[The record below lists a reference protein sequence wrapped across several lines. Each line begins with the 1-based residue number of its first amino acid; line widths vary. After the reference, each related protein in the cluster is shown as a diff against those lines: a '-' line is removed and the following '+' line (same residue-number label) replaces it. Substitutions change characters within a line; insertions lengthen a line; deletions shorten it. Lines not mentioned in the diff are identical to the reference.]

1 MSPPTR
7 IRLILAS
14 ALAVVLAGLAT
25 SPVFAQTPSVTAS
38 VDRTNMTMSDVL
50 TLTLRIEGVTN
61 VHPLPQAPVISGL
74 VLVGTERRSH
84 QTFVQGALSAHFE
97 FIFKY
102 QPLRTGSI
110 NIDPINVILDN
121 TVHITDP
128 ITVNVTGGSG
138 ATQLPAAAPPQPTS
152 LVGQDFF
159 AESEVDDETPYIGQQ
174 ITYTLRFYSA
184 NVFARPIY
192 DAPDFAGFWNPG
204 RSNEEENLAD
214 VAGRSYRVTEVNTIL
229 FPTLAGALNIEPTNV
244 SVRGGLTGSSV
255 TQYPTSQIDLNVR
268 PLPPGEPDAFTG
280 AVGRYSIAADVD
292 LRTVDLGEPVTLTL
306 TVTGEG
312 NMESLPAPEWPE
324 VPGWRAFDNDA
335 PFQMSIVDGKVRGS
349 REFARVFIPSVSGS
363 HEFPPVEYSYL
374 DPYDEEYVTL
384 TSRSFTVEVLP
395 DPSSPEAEP
404 LLTSGETED
413 AEAQDIRYIKPV
425 PNSIGRPT
433 DPLTSNNVFWL
444 LWLTPLAGVIVVA
457 TLAVYRKRPD
467 SVVKANE
474 PNAAT
479 QAVLARLA
487 TVEPGSSV
495 ADVASTAL
503 HSYLDVRLER
513 ATSGMSATEIAE
525 SLSQRGASAPACERL
540 VGLMEKIAAM
550 RFSPHEVEGAQ
561 DVTREVQAIVHI
573 LDEELSE

>member
-7 IRLILAS
+7 IRLVFAS
-14 ALAVVLAGLAT
+14 ALAVILVGLSA
-25 SPVFAQTPSVTAS
+25 SPVLAQTPSVSAS

-74 VLVGTERRSH
+74 VLVGTERKSH

-110 NIDPINVILDN
+110 DIEPINVILDN

-138 ATQLPAAAPPQPTS
+138 ATQLPSGTPPQPTS

-184 NVFARPIY
+184 NAFARPIY

-204 RSNEEENLAD
+204 RSNEEESLAD

-229 FPTLAGALNIEPTNV
+229 FPTLAGALKIEPTNV
-244 SVRGGLTGSSV
+244 SVRGGLMGSSV
-255 TQYPTSQIDLNVR
+255 SQYPTRQIDLNVR

-280 AVGRYSIAADVD
+280 AVGRYSIAAEVD
-292 LRTVDLGEPVTLTL
+292 LNTVDPGEPVTLTL
-306 TVTGEG
+306 KVTGEG

-324 VPGWRAFDNDA
+324 VPGWRSFDSDA
-335 PFQMSIVDGKVRGS
+335 PFQMSILDGKVRGS
-349 REFARVFIPSVSGS
+349 REFTRVFIPSVSGS
-363 HEFPPVEYSYL
+363 HEFPPVEYSYF

-384 TSRSFTVEVLP
+384 TSQSFTVEVLP
-395 DPSSPEAEP
+395 DPNSPEAEP
-404 LLTSGETED
+404 LVASAEAED

-425 PNSIGRPT
+425 PDSIGRPT
-433 DPLTSNNVFWL
+433 NPLTTSNVFWL
-444 LWLTPLAGVIVVA
+444 LWLTPLAGVFVLTA
-457 TLAVYRKRPD
+457 LAAYKKRPD
-467 SVVKANE
+467 SVAKADE

-479 QAVLARLA
+479 QAALARLA
-487 TVEPGSSV
+487 TVGPGSSP

-503 HSYLDVRLER
+503 HGYLDVRLER
-513 ATSGMSATEIAE
+513 ATIGHVSH
-525 SLSQRGASAPACERL
+525 RNR
-540 VGLMEKIAAM
+540 
-550 RFSPHEVEGAQ
+550 
-561 DVTREVQAIVHI
+561 
-573 LDEELSE
+573 